1 MFVCVWGAIYS
12 SVLRCLQGVVCV
24 LLELCAFVGLTVFA
38 GCLCASVGVDTAQ
51 FSCVCG
57 VIASRVTLQ
66 MCL

>member
-38 GCLCASVGVDTAQ
+38 GCLRLASLCKCVYSRIGVVQVAEGR
-51 FSCVCG
+51 F
-57 VIASRVTLQ
+57 R
-66 MCL
+66 